1 MISVAMIVRFRFVAG
16 MVMIMRPV
24 LAFVIMIVYV
34 GGSPVGV
41 LVEMFVKV
49 LVGMCV
55 FVLMRMHLAIMG
67 MFMGVRMRMIMRVQ
81 MLVLVLSFHC

>member
-1 MISVAMIVRFRFVAG
+1 MSSMAMIVRFRFVAG
-16 MVMIMRPV
+16 MVMIMRSV

-55 FVLMRMHLAIMG
+55 FVLMRMHLAVMG
-67 MFMGVRMRMIMRVQ
+67 MFMGVRMLVIMRV
-81 MLVLVLSFHC
+81 